1 MQWRSLALSWHPE
14 DLVFVDESGCN
25 TTFHMRYGRAL
36 RGQRLEMAAPRNWK
50 TNTTIL
56 GALTLNSWQAMTIE
70 GATDTDV
77 FDAFVEFVI
86 VPSLRPG
93 QIVIMDNLSVH
104 KSANARALVEA
115 KGCQWVFLPT
125 YSPDFNPIEKMWS
138 KLKAHLR
145 RVAAR
150 TQEAL
155 EDAIAKGLTK
165 VSNSDAIGWFTAAGF
180 PPKAHT
186 Q

>member
-125 YSPDFNPIEKMWS
+125 YSRLTALTSIR
-138 KLKAHLR
+138 LKKCGVSSRPTSEGLPPELR
-145 RVAAR
+145 RLLKMLLQRDLQKSQTVTR
-150 TQEAL
+150 
-155 EDAIAKGLTK
+155 
-165 VSNSDAIGWFTAAGF
+165 
-180 PPKAHT
+180 
-186 Q
+186 